1 MTEIA
6 TIANPDLAVTE
17 DNKAYWNLPDHRR
30 RGFHDMHLMTRYG
43 SSYRAERVMVLRK
56 RFDMRIADMDAVRR
70 HVAHP
75 AFSAM
80 VVIRGGYI
88 LHEAYA
94 ADFGPERP
102 HTTQSISK
110 TIMHLMIGRL
120 FEEGRLNLDMPV
132 EHFVPE
138 IGSGYRGTTV
148 QQVLDMNVVNDYSE
162 DFTDPETTYWDHEVA
177 LGFRLPPEGS
187 QVPSVRQFLCG
198 ITSSDTANRSGVIH
212 YKDAN
217 TDVLAWIAER
227 VGGRPLR
234 DGLAEIA
241 DAAGIEGRFHMTT
254 DREGFPSMAG
264 GLSLTARD
272 LARYG
277 ALFVRRG
284 VGVDGRRIGGATFLE
299 NSLARGVGLAPPRQH
314 LRYSNHLNTNGRWI
328 GHGGYGGQYMLA
340 DLTSGVV
347 GVFYSVVED
356 KDGYPL
362 DYYPPV
368 IAMLETIAAMDF
380 SD

>member
-120 FEEGRLNLDMPV
+120 FEEGRLNLDPT
-132 EHFVPE
+132 
-138 IGSGYRGTTV
+138 RN
-148 QQVLDMNVVNDYSE
+148 QQ
-162 DFTDPETTYWDHEVA
+162 
-177 LGFRLPPEGS
+177 R
-187 QVPSVRQFLCG
+187 
-198 ITSSDTANRSGVIH
+198 RSG
-212 YKDAN
+212 
-217 TDVLAWIAER
+217 
-227 VGGRPLR
+227 
-234 DGLAEIA
+234 
-241 DAAGIEGRFHMTT
+241 
-254 DREGFPSMAG
+254 
-264 GLSLTARD
+264 
-272 LARYG
+272 
-277 ALFVRRG
+277 RR
-284 VGVDGRRIGGATFLE
+284 
-299 NSLARGVGLAPPRQH
+299 
-314 LRYSNHLNTNGRWI
+314 W
-328 GHGGYGGQYMLA
+328 
-340 DLTSGVV
+340 
-347 GVFYSVVED
+347 
-356 KDGYPL
+356 
-362 DYYPPV
+362 
-368 IAMLETIAAMDF
+368 
-380 SD
+380 